1 MGQTGFHQM
10 SMQDLGNRGQRQRRV
25 DLQILRR
32 QGRPA
37 AGDDPADP
45 GRLPRSTVPGHR
57 SRRWRPRRAVG
68 GRDPTLYP
76 DRRRKPRRGDA
87 DLPGKM
93 HILWAD
99 RVRQTKDP
107 PTVNR
112 GKTPPRE
119 PLTSGERR
127 AALIV
132 TGAVVGVVAAGAL
145 AWALAGNSSTYDRS
159 GDGCVTVTFPSTM
172 GGGLEHACGAAAQEW
187 CRAADARHDAHATAV
202 QTQCRVARILP

>member
-1 MGQTGFHQM
+1 
-10 SMQDLGNRGQRQRRV
+10 
-25 DLQILRR
+25 
-32 QGRPA
+32 
-37 AGDDPADP
+37 
-45 GRLPRSTVPGHR
+45 
-57 SRRWRPRRAVG
+57 
-68 GRDPTLYP
+68 
-76 DRRRKPRRGDA
+76 
-87 DLPGKM
+87 M

-99 RVRQTKDP
+99 RVRQTKEP

-132 TGAVVGVVAAGAL
+132 TGAVVGVVAAGAV
-145 AWALAGNSSTYDRS
+145 AWALAGHSSTYDRS